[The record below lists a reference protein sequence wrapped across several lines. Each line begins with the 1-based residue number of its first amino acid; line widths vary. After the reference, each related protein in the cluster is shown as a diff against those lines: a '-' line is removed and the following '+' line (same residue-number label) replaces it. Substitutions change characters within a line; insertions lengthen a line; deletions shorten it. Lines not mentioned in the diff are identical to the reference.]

1 MIRKKGKII
10 KWDDERGYGFI
21 LPNDSQKNIFVHIKS
36 FSDKSLRPSVGEHVT
51 YTVQQNNDGKDSAIK
66 VSRATD
72 NILRNR
78 ASGNRKKNI
87 NPSYKRI
94 NINNIQPD
102 IKYSH
107 SISPI
112 YIIIILS
119 YVVFLIHFSIEGKL
133 PLFVIPIYI
142 IMGIMTYFIYAEDK
156 DMAIKNE
163 RRTSELRLLG
173 LSLFGG
179 WLGALIAQ
187 QKFRHKTKKTSF
199 QMSFWTTVFFNIISL
214 SSAFRIIHL

>member
-10 KWDDERGYGFI
+10 KWNDEKGYGFI

-36 FSDKSLRPSVGEHVT
+36 FSDKSLRPTVGEHVT
-51 YTVQQNNDGKDSAIK
+51 YTVQQNNDGRDSAIR

-72 NILRNR
+72 NVLRNR
-78 ASGNRKKNI
+78 TSGNRKKNI

-94 NINNIQPD
+94 NKNSIQTD
-102 IKYSH
+102 TKSSH

-112 YIIIILS
+112 YIVIILS
-119 YVVFLIHFSIEGKL
+119 FSVFLIHFSIEGKL
-133 PLFVIPIYI
+133 PPFVIPIYI
-142 IMGIMTYFIYAEDK
+142 IMGMMTYYIYSEDK
-156 DMAIKNE
+156 DMAINNE
-163 RRTSELRLLG
+163 RRTSEQRLLA

-187 QKFRHKTKKTSF
+187 QKFRHKTKKISF
-199 QMSFWTTVFFNIISL
+199 QMSFWTTVFFNVIL
-214 SSAFRIIHL
+214 LFSAFRIIHF